1 MRFSPIEI
9 KPPKIRITEE
19 EILADLAYPERP
31 PTSGRVTRPRKVGR

>member
-19 EILADLAYPERP
+19 EILADLAYPARP
-31 PTSGRVTRPRKVGR
+31 QRPRRLTGPREDGR